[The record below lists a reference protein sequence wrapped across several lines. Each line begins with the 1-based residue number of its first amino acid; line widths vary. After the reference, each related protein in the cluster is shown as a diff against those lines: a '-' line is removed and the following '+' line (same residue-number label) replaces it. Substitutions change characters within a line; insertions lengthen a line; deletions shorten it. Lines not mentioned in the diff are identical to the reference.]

1 MSSRKTLESTENKLL
16 PLIQY
21 EGADQGHEWPTRFLL
36 WILKRIS
43 AIYKFVVQTRL
54 FLYETGI
61 YRRFPLGV
69 QIISVGNVTVGGTGK
84 TPLVEKLAREL
95 QEKGRHV
102 AILSRGYRKKEKTFG
117 EKLKEKFSGKGHTP
131 PRIVSDGKNLLL
143 DSEMSGDEPY
153 MLATNLNDVV
163 VLVDKDRVKS
173 GRYAVKHFGCDTLIL
188 DDGFQYQKLK
198 HRLDL
203 VLVDRTN
210 PFGNGNVLPRGI
222 LREPAKNIKR
232 AKFICITKA
241 PKGTDTTTL
250 RKRIRELNSEAGIME
265 CNHEPTTLVEAFTR
279 IAHPLTDL
287 QGKKIIALSGIASPL
302 SFENSLEALGATII
316 KRKRYADHH
325 RFSQQEIIDIVLE
338 AKEAGAD
345 AIITTEKDAVRM
357 TRIDKCSVP
366 VYFVRIEVCFSAG
379 IDEFNRCINE
389 ITLTNL
395 REKATAS
402 VSKQSSSPAS

>member
-43 AIYKFVVQTRL
+43 SIYKFVVQTRL
-54 FLYETGI
+54 YLYETGI

-69 QIISVGNVTVGGTGK
+69 QVISVGNVTVGGTGK

-95 QEKGRHV
+95 QKRGRHV

-117 EKLKEKFSGKGHTP
+117 EKLKDQFSGKGPTP

-153 MLATNLNDVV
+153 MLATNLNNVV

-198 HRLDL
+198 HRFDL

-222 LREPAKNIKR
+222 LREPAQNIAR

-241 PKGTDTTTL
+241 PKGTDTTAL
-250 RKRIRELNSEAGIME
+250 KKRIRELNSKAGIME
-265 CNHEPTTLVEAFTR
+265 CNHEPTSLVEAFTR
-279 IAHPLTDL
+279 IVHPLSNL
-287 QGKKIIALSGIASPL
+287 EGKRVFALSGIASPL

-316 KRKRYADHH
+316 SRKRYADHH

-338 AKEAGAD
+338 AQEAGAE

-357 TRIDKCSVP
+357 TRIDRCSVP

-379 IDEFNRCINE
+379 INEFNRFIDE
-389 ITLTNL
+389 ITLTNI
-395 REKATAS
+395 KDD
-402 VSKQSSSPAS
+402 SSLTVELNMPPT

>member
-36 WILKRIS
+36 WVLKRIS
-43 AIYKFVVQTRL
+43 SIYKFVVQTRL
-54 FLYETGI
+54 YLYETGV

-102 AILSRGYRKKEKTFG
+102 AILSRGYRKKEKTFR
-117 EKLKEKFSGKGHTP
+117 EKIMDKFSGKGHTP

-222 LREPAKNIKR
+222 LREPAKNIAR

-241 PKGTDTTTL
+241 PKGTDTTAL

-279 IAHPLTDL
+279 ITHPLSDL
-287 QGKKIIALSGIASPL
+287 KGKKVVALSGIASPL

-338 AKEAGAD
+338 AKEAKAD

-395 REKATAS
+395 KEKT
-402 VSKQSSSPAS
+402 SPAVELNGSPAN